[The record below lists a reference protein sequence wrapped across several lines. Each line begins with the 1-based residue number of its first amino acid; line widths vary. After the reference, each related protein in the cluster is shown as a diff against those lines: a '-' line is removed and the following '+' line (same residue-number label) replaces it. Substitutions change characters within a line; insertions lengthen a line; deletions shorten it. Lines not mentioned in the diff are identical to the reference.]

1 MKMAPSVMMTGLT
14 AIRLHFSNRFYTGN
28 GVFKTVY
35 LAFAIPVRN
44 GMAFIHIHP
53 FNYSFTQT
61 MDSYLQDIIQK
72 ALLTMGLGEDQ
83 IPGIQIE
90 TPRDPSHGDAAT
102 NIAML
107 LAKPLRNNPRK
118 IAEELVHKLDPDPDK
133 IAAVDIAGPGFINFR
148 FSENYLYNALSQLLQ
163 KSGDFG
169 KSDEHRG
176 VRSLVEFVSANPTG
190 PLTVGHGRNAVL
202 GDTVARLLEWTG
214 ADVQREYYFNNA
226 GRQMRVLGQSV
237 QARYL
242 QELGKDAELPDGGYE
257 GNYIKDIAK
266 RLADEYGDSLLD
278 EKSEAVFKEKAEA
291 AIFEEIRSTLGR
303 MNIVMDSFFN
313 ENSLYEDGSIDK
325 VINTFRDKGL
335 AYDKDGAVWFRTTE
349 FGKDKDTVLI
359 KSTGEPTYRLPDIA
373 YHANKL
379 DRGFDLCLD
388 VFGADH
394 IDTYPDVLSG
404 IEVLGYDRKKVDV
417 LVYQFVTLVKEGKPY
432 KMSTRK
438 ANFVT
443 LDELMDDVGED
454 VTRFF
459 FLMRSPN
466 THLEF
471 DVAQA
476 KEAGEKNPV
485 FYLQYAHARIQSI
498 LRKVEEITDFKNDPD
513 LSKLTHESE
522 ITLIKKMLGFPD
534 TVGLAAAHREP
545 HRVITYLNEL
555 ASDFTSFYHDCRI
568 IGEDETLM
576 QARTALARATA
587 IVLANGLSILGITA
601 PDRM

>member
-1 MKMAPSVMMTGLT
+1 
-14 AIRLHFSNRFYTGN
+14 
-28 GVFKTVY
+28 
-35 LAFAIPVRN
+35 
-44 GMAFIHIHP
+44 
-53 FNYSFTQT
+53 
-61 MDSYLQDIIQK
+61 MDQYLQNIIRK
-72 ALLTMGLGEDQ
+72 ALLKMELTEDQ
-83 IPGIQIE
+83 VPEIVIE

-102 NIAML
+102 NVAMQ

-118 IAEELVHKLDPDPDK
+118 IAEQLVETLDIDQTK
-133 IAAVDIAGPGFINFR
+133 VSAVEIAGPGFINFR
-148 FSENYLYNALSQLLQ
+148 FAENYLYDELSEIL
-163 KSGDFG
+163 KISDHYG
-169 KSDEHRG
+169 KSDQHSG
-176 VRSLVEFVSANPTG
+176 KKVLVEFVSANPTG

-202 GDTVARLLEWTG
+202 GDTVARLFEWSG

-237 QARYL
+237 RARYL
-242 QELGKDAELPDGGYE
+242 QILGKDTKLPEGGYE
-257 GNYIKDIAK
+257 GGYIKDIAQK
-266 RLADEYGDSLLD
+266 LVDQYGDSLID
-278 EKSEAVFKEKAEA
+278 EEDESKFKQEAES
-291 AIFEEIRSTLGR
+291 AIFDEIRKTLER

-313 ENSLYEDGSIDK
+313 ENTLYEDGSIDK
-325 VINTFRDKGL
+325 TVETFREKNV
-335 AYDKDGAVWFRTTE
+335 AYDKDGAVWFKTTE

-394 IDTYPDVLSG
+394 IDTYPDVMNG
-404 IEVLGYDRKKVDV
+404 ISVLGYDKSKVDV
-417 LVYQFVTLVKEGKPY
+417 LVYQFVTLVKDGKPF

-443 LDELMDDVGED
+443 LDELMDEVGED

-498 LRKVEEITDFKNDPD
+498 LRKVDETANLPD
-513 LSKLTHESE
+513 EVNLTLLKHEAE
-522 ITLIKKMLGFPD
+522 VALIKKMLGFPEAID
-534 TVGLAAAHREP
+534 LATKHREP

-555 ASDFTSFYHDCRI
+555 ASAFTTFYHDCRI
-568 IGEDETLM
+568 LGEDEDLM
-576 QARTALARATA
+576 HARSELAKATA
-587 IVLANGLSILGITA
+587 QVLANGLTILGITA